1 MRWLRKPVV
10 ALVALGVLAGEA
22 PAQFGFIPQ
31 VVFDPQA
38 AADAYVR
45 FTQLRDAGN
54 KARDHLQRTEQ
65 VLSRLREDSKQ
76 FSGFRIPDFAGSRRG
91 YERLF
96 EASPLGYNNPGLD
109 RIFRAAFPE
118 SRIDDAIRGAS
129 AAQQEMIR
137 RAAYTLVAGAGR
149 QGEQLRDA
157 ERALDRV
164 RQLAASAGT
173 QAQMQQSQ
181 AAIDALAV
189 EEAQQARQ
197 LQIAATNQQA
207 AMDAYQVTRDARADS
222 VSAASAADHAER
234 QERARENL
242 EAWRKRQA
250 VPERVWRPGARVED
264 LGIETGPGA
273 SPQARKGRP

>member
-1 MRWLRKPVV
+1 MRWLRELVMVLVV
-10 ALVALGVLAGEA
+10 FAVLVGEA
-22 PAQFGFIPQ
+22 TAQFGFIPQ

-54 KARDHLQRTEQ
+54 KARDHLQRTEA
-65 VLSRLREDSKQ
+65 VLSRLREDSRQ
-76 FSGFRIPDFAGSRRG
+76 FSGFRIADFAGSRRG
-91 YERLF
+91 YEKLF
-96 EASPLGYNNPGLD
+96 ESSPLGYNNPGLD
-109 RIFRAAFPE
+109 RIFRSAFPE
-118 SRIDDAIRGAS
+118 SRIDDAIRGAT

-137 RAAYTLVAGAGR
+137 RAAYTVVAGAGR
-149 QGEQLRDA
+149 QGEQLKEA
-157 ERALDRV
+157 ERALDQA
-164 RQLAASAGT
+164 RQLAARAGT

-222 VSAASAADHAER
+222 VSASSAADHAER
-234 QERARENL
+234 QERATQNV

-264 LGIETGPGA
+264 LGIETGPGV
-273 SPQARKGRP
+273 SSQGRTGRP

>member
-1 MRWLRKPVV
+1 MRWLHRSAV
-10 ALVALGVLAGEA
+10 ALAALVVLAGEA

-65 VLSRLREDSKQ
+65 MLARLREDSRQ
-76 FSGFRIPDFAGSRRG
+76 FGGFRIPDFAGSRRG

-118 SRIDDAIRGAS
+118 SRIDDAVRGAS

-137 RAAYTLVAGAGR
+137 RAAYTLVTGAGR

-157 ERALDRV
+157 ERALDQV
-164 RQLAASAGT
+164 RRLAASAGT
-173 QAQMQQSQ
+173 QAQMAQSQ

-207 AMDAYQVTRDARADS
+207 AMDAYRVTRDAREDS

-234 QERARENL
+234 RERAVEGVD
-242 EAWRKRQA
+242 AWRRRQA
-250 VPERVWRPGARVED
+250 VPEGVWRPGARVED
-264 LGIETGPGA
+264 LGIETAPGA
-273 SPQARKGRP
+273 SSRARTGRP